1 MRDLRQLSKAALRM
15 ETSGLCSAVWTG
27 DFGTGQ
33 PTGSGVWSD
42 PGVNPCKLYGPL
54 PSAGK
59 TGDGLLNPPFK
70 IGSVVN
76 GDLGSEFILGK
87 LVLSA
92 TTDLLPGQGYFV
104 DKDFTLTLTSGTNAS
119 NVLNAELGVL
129 NVWGPQTPPGTYY
142 AWLQRAGHASVQAAA
157 ASLSGGSAE
166 TVSGVAGQFKFPTT
180 PTAGQKN
187 ALPMTAYV
195 ASSGVTF
202 TGSTAAGSP
211 YITGVQSVSGG
222 AANPL
227 NDLQLGQ
234 VITGTGLPANAI
246 IAGIDKQGSGWRIT
260 IGTNSAGNY
269 AVNQNA
275 TANGSGVTFTV
286 TSHVT
291 ANVFWPTLVKQN

>member
-1 MRDLRQLSKAALRM
+1 MRDLRHMSRAALLM
-15 ETSGLCSAVWTG
+15 ETCGLCSAVWQG

-54 PSAGK
+54 PPTGSTGAGV
-59 TGDGLLNPPFK
+59 LLPPFK
-70 IGSVVN
+70 LGSIAN
-76 GDLGSEFILGK
+76 GDLGSEFVLGK
-87 LVLSA
+87 LVLASA
-92 TTDLLPGQGYFV
+92 TDLLPGQGYFW
-104 DKDFTLTLTSGTNAS
+104 DKDFTLTLTSGTNAN
-119 NVLNAELGVL
+119 NVLNAEVGVL
-129 NVWGPQTPPGTYY
+129 NVWGPQTPAGTYY
-142 AWLQRAGHASVQAAA
+142 AWVQRAGHASVQAAA
-157 ASLSGGSAE
+157 ASVATGSAE
-166 TVSGVAGQFKFPTT
+166 TTAVAGQFKFPAS
-180 PTAGQKN
+180 PTASQKN
-187 ALPMTAYV
+187 ALPMTAYG
-195 ASSGVTF
+195 ASSSVTF
-202 TGSTAAGSP
+202 TGSTTAGSP

-246 IAGIDKQGSGWRIT
+246 IAAIDKQGPGWRIT

-269 AVNQNA
+269 AVSQNA

-286 TSHVT
+286 TSRVT